1 MNIIDLQE
9 DLKDLPDRRLMQE
22 MQMPTGNMPQF
33 LVLGELQR
41 RKRMRDDYK
50 RQEAADMPTVAE
62 EMITGAGVPQG
73 GLMAMAGAMAPKTNV
88 AQDTGID
95 QAMPMQA
102 TRAPQQPQM
111 MSTGGITSIANLP
124 EQIQAGRVSLV
135 GGARPGVGFRS
146 GTTTSAI
153 ANLKVNFPDIYN
165 EVKDDPLLL
174 EEIALAK
181 LAPAVEPD
189 ESFAEDI
196 GTFDFTDKA
205 APFKPTASMFKMDD
219 SGTRGIDNRLGDS
232 LKRFEQSFLADT
244 FLNDT
249 DPNSLMY
256 APAQPGQYK
265 YQGTMFTLNPDGTM
279 VSETGIPV
287 GEEGKAAILAANL
300 PKVPIPNYGEKDEL
314 PVGAVEQDFASLIA
328 DDSDGTPVDP
338 LDIYNLPQSIID
350 ARKADSPDVSSES
363 ILQPRPEDV
372 IDSLF
377 ENVNLPPVSMPDSV
391 LPDRQQD
398 ADVPFGAVLGVPTTP
413 EGQIQSYEGAD
424 LASADETPEEAQAR
438 IDAQIERDGYIAA
451 AEAEAN
457 RISDANRE
465 ASRDMPN
472 QFPLF
477 TSNTLPSEFEQS
489 AAPPAKLGEYGLG
502 IPDILADLKPTGR
515 LDQDTLDLIPP
526 EIRDQISTQI
536 DTLQEGAGLIM
547 DNAGVVGDVIKD
559 TIEMQKLRSEA
570 KTERDGYVAAAR
582 AEVEAEA
589 AAKDAANLK
598 EDLDRSLKTGKNTS
612 ESALQKALASRQ
624 KARDQ
629 SFWLDVARAGAKMA
643 QSKNPTLIGAAAE
656 GIETFADSRAKAR
669 KQALDYEVAM
679 ARIDAAAK
687 KGTTLTLN
695 QRIQAL
701 QKERERLEEKL
712 LLMGDDE
719 RLKFPLE
726 RRIAAISAAIAPY
739 TGMSAMSTG
748 NQPVKIS

>member
-189 ESFAEDI
+189 ESFSELGVRENPYGPAD
-196 GTFDFTDKA
+196 
-205 APFKPTASMFKMDD
+205 PFKPTASMFKMDD

-265 YQGTMFTLNPDGTM
+265 FQGTMFTLNPDGTM

-287 GEEGKAAILAANL
+287 GEKGKAAILAANL

-350 ARKADSPDVSSES
+350 ARKADSPNVSPES

-413 EGQIQSYEGAD
+413 EEQIQSYEGAD
-424 LASADETPEEAQAR
+424 LAPADETPEEAQAR

-502 IPDILADLKPTGR
+502 IPDILADLKPAGR

-536 DTLQEGAGLIM
+536 DTLQEGAGLVM
-547 DNAGVVGDVIKD
+547 DNAGVVGDVLRD

-570 KTERDGYVAAAR
+570 KTERDGYVTAAR
-582 AEVEAEA
+582 KEVEAEA

-656 GIETFADSRAKAR
+656 GIESFADSRAKAR

>member
-9 DLKDLPDRRLMQE
+9 NLKDLPDRRLMQE
-22 MQMPTGNMPQF
+22 MQMPTGSMPQF
-33 LVLGELQR
+33 LVLSELQR
-41 RKRMRDDYK
+41 RKRMRDEYK

-62 EMITGAGVPQG
+62 EIITGAGVPQG

-111 MSTGGITSIANLP
+111 MSTGGIT
-124 EQIQAGRVSLV
+124 RLV

-146 GTTTSAI
+146 GTATNAI

-189 ESFAEDI
+189 ESFSELGVRENPYGPAD
-196 GTFDFTDKA
+196 
-205 APFKPTASMFKMDD
+205 PFKPTASMFKMDD
-219 SGTRGIDNRLGDS
+219 SGKYRGPIDRFTDS
-232 LKRFEQSFLADT
+232 IRKFGQSFAEYDELGRSLGNTD
-244 FLNDT
+244 LNA
-249 DPNSLMY
+249 LMY
-256 APAQPGQYK
+256 PPAQPGQYK
-265 YQGTMFTLNPDGTM
+265 FQGTMFTLNPDGTM

-287 GEEGKAAILAANL
+287 DDAGKAAILAANL

-314 PVGAVEQDFASLIA
+314 PVGAIEQDFASLIA

-338 LDIYNLPQSIID
+338 LDIYNLPQSIMD
-350 ARKADSPDVSSES
+350 ARKADSPDVSPES
-363 ILQPRPEDV
+363 ILQPKPEDV
-372 IDSLF
+372 IGSLF
-377 ENVNLPPVSMPDSV
+377 ENVSLPPVSMPDSV

-413 EGQIQSYEGAD
+413 EGQLQSYEGAD
-424 LASADETPEEAQAR
+424 LAPADETPEEAQAR

-451 AEAEAN
+451 AKAEAEAEAN

-477 TSNTLPSEFEQS
+477 TSNNLPSELEQS
-489 AAPPAKLGEYGLG
+489 AAPPAKPGEYGLG
-502 IPDILADLKPTGR
+502 MLDILSDLNPFQGDRRIGKDIT
-515 LDQDTLDLIPP
+515 DLVP
-526 EIRDQISTQI
+526 ENIQDQIDTQI

-547 DNAGVVGDVIKD
+547 DNAGVVGDVLKD

-570 KTERDGYVAAAR
+570 KTERDGYVTAAR
-582 AEVEAEA
+582 KEVEAEA
-589 AAKDAANLK
+589 AAKDAENLK
-598 EDLDRSLKTGKNTS
+598 EDLDRSLATGKNTS

-656 GIETFADSRAKAR
+656 GIESFADSRAKAR

-679 ARIDAAAK
+679 ARIDAAAR

>member
-9 DLKDLPDRRLMQE
+9 NLKDLPDRRLMQE
-22 MQMPTGNMPQF
+22 MQMPTGSMPQF
-33 LVLGELQR
+33 LVLSELQR
-41 RKRMRDDYK
+41 RKRMRDEYK

-62 EMITGAGVPQG
+62 EIITGAGVPQG

-111 MSTGGITSIANLP
+111 MSTGGIT
-124 EQIQAGRVSLV
+124 RLV

-146 GTTTSAI
+146 GTATNAI

-189 ESFAEDI
+189 ESFSELGVRENPYGPAD
-196 GTFDFTDKA
+196 
-205 APFKPTASMFKMDD
+205 PFKPTASMFKMDD
-219 SGTRGIDNRLGDS
+219 SGKYRGPIDRFTDS
-232 LKRFEQSFLADT
+232 ISKFGQSFAEYDELGRSLGNTD
-244 FLNDT
+244 LNA
-249 DPNSLMY
+249 LMY
-256 APAQPGQYK
+256 PPAQPGQYK
-265 YQGTMFTLNPDGTM
+265 FQGTMFTLNPDGTM

-287 GEEGKAAILAANL
+287 DDAGKAAILAANL

-314 PVGAVEQDFASLIA
+314 PVGAIEQDFASLIA

-338 LDIYNLPQSIID
+338 LDIYNLPQSIMD
-350 ARKADSPDVSSES
+350 ARKADSPDVSPES
-363 ILQPRPEDV
+363 ILQPKPEDV
-372 IDSLF
+372 IGSLF
-377 ENVNLPPVSMPDSV
+377 ENVSLPPVSMPDSV

-413 EGQIQSYEGAD
+413 EGQLQSYEGAD
-424 LASADETPEEAQAR
+424 LAPADETPEEAQAR

-451 AEAEAN
+451 AKAEAEAEAN

-477 TSNTLPSEFEQS
+477 TSNNLPSELEQS
-489 AAPPAKLGEYGLG
+489 AAPPAKPGEYGLG
-502 IPDILADLKPTGR
+502 MLDILSDLNPFQGDRRIGKDIT
-515 LDQDTLDLIPP
+515 DLVP
-526 EIRDQISTQI
+526 ENIQDQIDTQI

-547 DNAGVVGDVIKD
+547 DNAGVVGDVLKD

-570 KTERDGYVAAAR
+570 KTERDGYVTAAR
-582 AEVEAEA
+582 KEVEAEA
-589 AAKDAANLK
+589 AAKDAENLK
-598 EDLDRSLKTGKNTS
+598 EDLDRSLATGKNTS

-656 GIETFADSRAKAR
+656 GIESFADSRAKAR

-679 ARIDAAAK
+679 ARIDAAAR

>member
-111 MSTGGITSIANLP
+111 MSTGGIT
-124 EQIQAGRVSLV
+124 RLV

-189 ESFAEDI
+189 ESFSELGVRENPYGPAD
-196 GTFDFTDKA
+196 
-205 APFKPTASMFKMDD
+205 PFKPTASMFKMDD

-265 YQGTMFTLNPDGTM
+265 FQGTMFTLNPDGTM

-287 GEEGKAAILAANL
+287 EDAGKARILAANL

-350 ARKADSPDVSSES
+350 ARKADSPNVSPES

-413 EGQIQSYEGAD
+413 EEQIQSYEGAD
-424 LASADETPEEAQAR
+424 LAPADETPEEAQAR

-489 AAPPAKLGEYGLG
+489 AAPPAKPGEYGLG
-502 IPDILADLKPTGR
+502 IPDILADLKPAGR

-536 DTLQEGAGLIM
+536 DTLQEGAGLVM
-547 DNAGVVGDVIKD
+547 DNAGVVGDVLRD

-570 KTERDGYVAAAR
+570 KTERDGYVTAAR
-582 AEVEAEA
+582 KEVEAEA

-656 GIETFADSRAKAR
+656 GIESFADSRAKAR

>member
-9 DLKDLPDRRLMQE
+9 NLKDLPDRRLMQE
-22 MQMPTGNMPQF
+22 MQMPTGSMPQF
-33 LVLGELQR
+33 LVLSELQR
-41 RKRMRDDYK
+41 RKRMRDEYK

-62 EMITGAGVPQG
+62 EIITGAGVPQG

-111 MSTGGITSIANLP
+111 MSTGGIT
-124 EQIQAGRVSLV
+124 RLV

-146 GTTTSAI
+146 GTATNAI
-153 ANLKVNFPDIYN
+153 ASLKVNFPEIYN
-165 EVKDDPLLL
+165 QVKDDPLLL

-189 ESFAEDI
+189 ESFSELGVRENPYGPAD
-196 GTFDFTDKA
+196 
-205 APFKPTASMFKMDD
+205 PFKPTASMFKMDD
-219 SGTRGIDNRLGDS
+219 SGAERGLDNRFFDS
-232 LKRFEQSFLADT
+232 LKRFDQSFLADT
-244 FLNDT
+244 LLSDT

-256 APAQPGQYK
+256 PPAQPGQYK
-265 YQGTMFTLNPDGTM
+265 FQGTMFTLNPDGTM

-287 GEEGKAAILAANL
+287 DDAGKARILAANL
-300 PKVPIPNYGEKDEL
+300 PKVPIPNYGEKAEL
-314 PVGAVEQDFASLIA
+314 PVGAIAQDFASLIA
-328 DDSDGTPVDP
+328 AASDGTPVDP
-338 LDIYNLPQSIID
+338 LDIYNLPQSIMD
-350 ARKADSPDVSSES
+350 ARKADSPDVSPES
-363 ILQPRPEDV
+363 ILQPKPEDV
-372 IDSLF
+372 IGSLF
-377 ENVNLPPVSMPDSV
+377 ENVSLPPVSMPDSV

-424 LASADETPEEAQAR
+424 LTPADETPEEAQAR

-465 ASRDMPN
+465 ASRNMPN
-472 QFPLF
+472 EFPLF
-477 TSNTLPSEFEQS
+477 TSNILPSEFEQS
-489 AAPPAKLGEYGLG
+489 VAPPAKSGEYGLG
-502 IPDILADLKPTGR
+502 MLDILSDLNPFQGDRRIGKDIT
-515 LDQDTLDLIPP
+515 DLVP
-526 EIRDQISTQI
+526 ENIQDQIDTQI

-547 DNAGVVGDVIKD
+547 DNAGVVGDVLKD

-570 KTERDGYVAAAR
+570 KTERDGYVTAAR
-582 AEVEAEA
+582 KEVEAEA
-589 AAKDAANLK
+589 AAKDAENLK
-598 EDLDRSLKTGKNTS
+598 EDLDRSLATGKNTS

-656 GIETFADSRAKAR
+656 GIESFADSRAKAR

-679 ARIDAAAK
+679 ARIDAAAR